1 MRFCGCIM
9 LVRAHRLAPWEG
21 HASASKVCIEEKR
34 RHQLN
39 PSRQDKPS
47 RLLKKENLLVTLA
60 YL

>member
-1 MRFCGCIM
+1 MRFCGCIVM
-9 LVRAHRLAPWEG
+9 MRPRKLAPWEG
-21 HASASKVCIEEKR
+21 HASASKVCTEETR
-34 RHQLN
+34 RHHLN